1 MKKLFG
7 CILSLVVAVMLVFT
21 PAEHVYAQGLGLSV
35 SSSSVAVGKT
45 VKVTVSMPSGYF
57 GTVVISSSDEGV
69 LSNGG
74 DGVAN
79 IGDAAGYPT
88 SQSFSFT
95 AKAAGSCTIK
105 AYCTVVGDAEG
116 NDAGGIITGAST
128 KVTVTS
134 ASSNNDSNSNKDNK
148 DNSGSNTGNDN
159 NANKDNENKEEKK
172 SSNASLGSLVISAGT
187 LSPEFSAATKD
198 YTATVD
204 YSCSSLAVTANPADS
219 KASVTS
225 VTGNDSLEVGE
236 NTVSVVVTAED
247 GSTSTY
253 NIVVTRRAEDDPENA
268 DKQDNWKKFDINGT
282 EWTMVND
289 IPEDVVPEGFEH
301 SKTVIDG
308 LEYNTLHGTFGD
320 ITLVYLQSESG
331 NGLFVYDAAQNAAYE
346 FVRINSESHFIVV
359 LLPKVD
365 DVPEGYNEISLS
377 IEGKGVATA
386 YQTKAEKKDDQTK
399 DFYLVYAMNDNGE
412 SGWYT
417 YDSVDGTYMRNE
429 LSTPTVA
436 QEENDTTKSEL
447 VPGIANKYLVLAA
460 ILVLIIIIL
469 LLLLIVSAV
478 KNRKY
483 KAMDYHD
490 DDVDDAAE
498 DVSNEALEETTDETA
513 DEIADELEEEVTEE
527 PLDEVAEEAAEES
540 VDEVAEEAAEESV
553 DEVAGEAAEES
564 AGEAAEETADEAVE
578 ESADEV
584 AEETAEDAADEQKMA
599 TDENISNA
607 SYVGR
612 TVEITPDSKKAVE
625 NENSE
630 FDLKDDSRQEN
641 VSDTENDADEDAL
654 KNQLQMALDG
664 FVNEGNKPSETI
676 DSSAKDDNEDDS
688 EDDDLQFIDLN

>member
-7 CILSLVVAVMLVFT
+7 CILSLVMAVMLIFT

-74 DGVAN
+74 DGVTN

-95 AKAAGSCTIK
+95 AKGTGSCTIK

-116 NDAGGIITGAST
+116 NDAGGVITGAST

-148 DNSGSNTGNDN
+148 DNTGNDSN
-159 NANKDNENKEEKK
+159 SNKDNENKEEKK

-268 DKQDNWKKFDINGT
+268 DKQDNWKKFNINGT
-282 EWTMVND
+282 EWNMVND

-365 DVPEGYNEISLS
+365 DVPEGYNEVSLS

-386 YQTKAEKKDDQTK
+386 YQTKAEKTDDKTK
-399 DFYLVYAMNDNGE
+399 DFYLVYAINDNGE

-417 YDSVDGTYMRNE
+417 YDSVDGTYMRTE

-460 ILVLIIIIL
+460 ILVLVIVIL

-483 KAMDYHD
+483 KAMDYNDDD

-527 PLDEVAEEAAEES
+527 PLDEVE
-540 VDEVAEEAAEESV
+540 EEAAEESV
-553 DEVAGEAAEES
+553 DEVAGAAEES

-578 ESADEV
+578 EPAGEA
-584 AEETAEDAADEQKMA
+584 AEETAEGAADEQKMA

-630 FDLKDDSRQEN
+630 FDLKDDLRQEN

-654 KNQLQMALDG
+654 KKQVQMALDG

-676 DSSAKDDNEDDS
+676 DSSAMDDNEDDS